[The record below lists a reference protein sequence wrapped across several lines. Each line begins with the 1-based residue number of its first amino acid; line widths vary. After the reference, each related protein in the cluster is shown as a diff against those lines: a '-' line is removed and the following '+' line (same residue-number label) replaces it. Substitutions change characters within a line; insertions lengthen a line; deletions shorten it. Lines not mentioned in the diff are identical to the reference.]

1 MPRTRKKTTARKKH
15 QVDMTLNA
23 PHITRA
29 GSSLDLEVFAAGEK
43 LGHLTIGAG
52 SINWRGRNRR
62 SSKRINWSRF
72 AEMMDRLA
80 YGE

>member
-1 MPRTRKKTTARKKH
+1 MPRARKTPRRKKH

-23 PHITRA
+23 PDITRA
-29 GSSLDLEVFAAGEK
+29 GSSLELEVFASGEK
-43 LGHLTIGAG
+43 LGQLIIGAG

-62 SSKRINWSRF
+62 STKRIDWSRF